1 MNVRECEAEIMWLM
15 DQPIRDYCKWRW
27 TSIEMEDR
35 VSEAKY
41 VFLIVLRARTIPET
55 YVWPVFRRTLHQ
67 YMKPINAREGRHRY
81 CRSLDARMRTRNN
94 QPGYALLDF
103 LPCPQADVSDQAVK
117 AALRS
122 SRPSCP

>member
-1 MNVRECEAEIMWLM
+1 MNARECEAEIMQLM

-41 VFLIVLRARTIPET
+41 VFLIVLRARNIPET

-67 YMKPINAREGRHRY
+67 YMKPINARESRHRY
-81 CRSLDARMRTRNN
+81 CRSLDARMRTRNGA
-94 QPGYALLDF
+94 PGCTLLDM
-103 LPCPQADVSDQAVK
+103 LPCPQADVSTLVEE
-117 AALRS
+117 ALDKS
-122 SRPSCP
+122 I